1 MSGTTSAACE
11 QAEAL
16 VAEKRKAA
24 SAGGPQQ
31 RVELAQ
37 ALLQLSHALEDDDRG
52 ADAAA
57 AAREGVSMLS
67 ADFLV
72 KPAAF
77 AGPMRA
83 QMAEYVAIANRT
95 GVPLDEALLAPIA
108 QALGD
113 VTRIEDVD
121 DDN

>member
-1 MSGTTSAACE
+1 MSGTSSAAIG

-24 SAGGPQQ
+24 GPQQ

-37 ALLQLSHALEDDDRG
+37 ALLGLSHALEQDDRG

-57 AAREGVSMLS
+57 AAREGVSVLA
-67 ADFLV
+67 ADFLAR
-72 KPAAF
+72 PSAF
-77 AGPMRA
+77 AAPMRA
-83 QMAEYVAIANRT
+83 QMAEYVAIAKRT
-95 GVPLDEALLAPIA
+95 GARLDEALLAPIA

-113 VTRIEDVD
+113 VTRIEDAD
-121 DDN
+121 DDG